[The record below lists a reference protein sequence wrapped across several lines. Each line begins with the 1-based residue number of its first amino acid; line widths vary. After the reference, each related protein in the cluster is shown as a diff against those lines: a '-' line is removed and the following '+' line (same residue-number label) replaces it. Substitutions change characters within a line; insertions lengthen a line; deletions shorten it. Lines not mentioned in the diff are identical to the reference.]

1 MNRMNE
7 KWTKNELAQKWKK
20 LGGDVP
26 PSVLD
31 ISWKFGQKYQSELDL
46 MVFEVCIYNQDMA
59 LSDYLQFWWVYLAIT
74 RYLSTLSVL
83 FLKFWSKNQKKM
95 EFEQL
100 TTMAYVQNNPTKN
113 RWGNSGHLSLPKSEW
128 GNFLHLLLASCF
140 ISYHKT
146 VL

>member
-1 MNRMNE
+1 MNLLRNE
-7 KWTKNELAQKWKK
+7 RNLVEMSPQVYLTYRENLVK
-20 LGGDVP
+20 
-26 PSVLD
+26 
-31 ISWKFGQKYQSELDL
+31 KYQSELDL